1 MPDHLSK
8 EQIEHYLEKQIAPA
22 ELPEIDD
29 HISHCADCRD
39 RVSSA
44 GDLRAALRREN
55 VLRLGSTSP
64 QALGRGEHLNYEQLE
79 AYVDGRSSRFERE
92 LVRKHAESC
101 RICADELRDLDAFK
115 TELSSTVRMRSWR
128 LKARWAEFAPSWL
141 TLPRVALVLAASA
154 AIVVVISLE
163 RTRLASPP
171 FVPAAQNTK
180 PAPVRENSS
189 DADVHSPM
197 GSLLAA
203 RVPAIDTLPA
213 EEQRAI
219 LDAISHQRITPARVL
234 TELQGK
240 TETLLGQQQERAI
253 NSVEILRFEVLTPVG
268 EVVLDTRPVF
278 RWQPIAKASS
288 YSVAIFDA
296 QLNHVLQS
304 SGPLG
309 VTEWR
314 PKLPLERGRLY
325 VWQVTAQLGDG
336 GSVNAPSPPS
346 PEAKFKVVDQQK
358 ADEIARFQQNHGES
372 HVVLGILYGQAGV
385 LQKGEYELEQVPKGD
400 PDYQLA
406 QNLLKSIQEP
416 PH

>member
-1 MPDHLSK
+1 MDRGTMPDHLSK

-171 FVPAAQNTK
+171 FVPAAHNTK
-180 PAPVRENSS
+180 PAPPRENSS
-189 DADVHSPM
+189 DADVHAPIA
-197 GSLLAA
+197 GLLAA
-203 RVPAIDTLPA
+203 RVAAIDTLPA

-219 LDAISHQRITPARVL
+219 LDAISQQRIKPANVL
-234 TELQGK
+234 TELQRK
-240 TETLLGQQQERAI
+240 TETLLGQQQ
-253 NSVEILRFEVLTPVG
+253 EILRFEVLTPVG
-268 EVVLDTRPVF
+268 EVVLDARPVF
-278 RWQPIAKASS
+278 RWQPIAEASS

-296 QLNHVLQS
+296 QLNQVRS
-304 SGPLG
+304 SGPLR

-325 VWQVTAQLGDG
+325 VWQVMAQVGG
-336 GSVNAPSPPS
+336 GSVSAPNPPS
-346 PEAKFKVVDQQK
+346 PEAKFKVLDQHK
-358 ADEIARFQQNHGES
+358 VDEIAHFQQNHRES

-406 QNLLKSIQEP
+406 QSLLKSIQEIS
-416 PH
+416 HRLH